1 MPNSYSKEL
10 LADIHIRLDQEGLN
24 GLTEKEVSVLL
35 SEEIST
41 SATFIVDRLTT
52 HIDAQTEQLTTHID
66 AQTDQ
71 LIAHMDIQTKQLMRH
86 SEAQTDRIIQELH
99 FIRGGITDL
108 REDMAH
114 IRKDLEQS
122 RFWAKVTSI
131 GLWAV
136 AAGLIANL
144 IFEMLTNG

>member
-41 SATFIVDRLTT
+41 SATFIVDQLTT

-66 AQTDQ
+66 A
-71 LIAHMDIQTKQLMRH
+71 KPN
-86 SEAQTDRIIQELH
+86 SS
-99 FIRGGITDL
+99 L
-108 REDMAH
+108 R
-114 IRKDLEQS
+114 
-122 RFWAKVTSI
+122 T
-131 GLWAV
+131 
-136 AAGLIANL
+136 
-144 IFEMLTNG
+144 

>member
-41 SATFIVDRLTT
+41 SATFIVDQLTT

-66 AQTDQ
+66 AQTEQ
-71 LIAHMDIQTKQLMRH
+71 LTTHIDAHPD
-86 SEAQTDRIIQELH
+86 
-99 FIRGGITDL
+99 
-108 REDMAH
+108 
-114 IRKDLEQS
+114 
-122 RFWAKVTSI
+122 
-131 GLWAV
+131 
-136 AAGLIANL
+136 
-144 IFEMLTNG
+144 